1 MLRVHSVPIHPIK
14 QTNNSTKK
22 QVTANTMADLG
33 KSVYFSPENSEE
45 PVENI
50 TSHWTPEK
58 SVSRQ
63 DSTEGMALP
72 DSSAGYTE
80 HADLTA
86 TVVPEEQPISIP
98 KKVTI
103 VEADNVLRD
112 RVKYLERLVDLL
124 VEQRAPGSAEIIDV
138 EVVDFR
144 GNRRVV
150 PAVAQRT
157 VVVAKARGIGGVGVD
172 QGYSNLLDSVY
183 SP

>member
-1 MLRVHSVPIHPIK
+1 
-14 QTNNSTKK
+14 
-22 QVTANTMADLG
+22 MAHLG
-33 KSVYFSPENSEE
+33 QSVYFSPANSEE

-86 TVVPEEQPISIP
+86 TVVPEVPPISVP

-103 VEADNVLRD
+103 VEADNALRD
-112 RVKYLERLVDLL
+112 QVKYLERLVELL
-124 VEQRAPGSAEIIDV
+124 VEQRAPGSPEIIDV

-144 GNRRVV
+144 GKRRMV

-157 VVVAKARGIGGVGVD
+157 VVVAKERVVEVADLSAVGGG
-172 QGYSNLLDSVY
+172 LLDSVFG
-183 SP
+183 P